1 MARVQEQVEYRVY
14 DIERVYYP
22 LWNEPSGEIVEV
34 EVINYTRKENHKFTV
49 FLDELRSESAP
60 HDPECSEHDCDGC
73 KDFHEV
79 VIRNLSSAKEAY
91 SYNWP
96 DEALDAIYKPR
107 GIKFTAQS
115 LVAASRPKSFD
126 KVSRLNYKELQCLRS
141 AIIEAIRRHKIAYSS
156 TPYLAIPQRL
166 ELDNLY
172 KRVLINESSG
182 LPFRAKR
189 ATINSPD
196 EGCDGGSV
204 YVIY

>member
-1 MARVQEQVEYRVY
+1 MVRLPEKIEYRVY

-22 LWNEPSGEIVEV
+22 QWSEPSGEIVEV
-34 EVINYTRKENHKFTV
+34 EVINFTKKKSHTFTV
-49 FLDELRSESAP
+49 FLDELPSNSAP
-60 HDPECSEHDCDGC
+60 HDPECSTTTCGGC
-73 KDFHEV
+73 KKFNDEV
-79 VIRNLSSAKEAY
+79 IEDIYLVKDAY

-96 DEALDAIYKPR
+96 NEALDAIHKPR

-115 LVAASRPKSFD
+115 LVVGRRPISFD
-126 KVSRLNYKELQCLRS
+126 KVSHLNYKELQCLRA
-141 AIIEAIRRHKIAYSS
+141 AIIEALRRHKIAYSS

-172 KRVLINESSG
+172 KRVLINESSD
-182 LPFRAKR
+182 LPFMAKR